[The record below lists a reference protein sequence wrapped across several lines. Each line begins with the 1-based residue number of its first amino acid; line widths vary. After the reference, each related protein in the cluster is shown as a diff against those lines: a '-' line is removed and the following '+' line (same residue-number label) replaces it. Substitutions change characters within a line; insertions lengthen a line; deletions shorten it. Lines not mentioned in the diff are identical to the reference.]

1 MNEISSYYNKY
12 CQFMATRK
20 LKISKYGCDTI
31 RLLKLI
37 CEWSRPMRVKLIS
50 VVLIILIILILNGCQ
65 DVLGGRN
72 NKEYKEGLLLYD
84 LGKYEDALEQFDKAI
99 EKILRILNILIRKP
113 SFFCYWRSMTTL

>member
-1 MNEISSYYNKY
+1 
-12 CQFMATRK
+12 
-20 LKISKYGCDTI
+20 
-31 RLLKLI
+31 
-37 CEWSRPMRVKLIS
+37 MRVKLIS